1 MTNSSST
8 LVLNYGSCINL
19 FHSRNYIFKV
29 NNNKLWILSGTTWH
43 DLLPLILN
51 VLLKEINI
59 VGNIKPRWSL
69 EGVSSLQEL
78 TPYWVKLQILA
89 PCNSAIYPYSNFNF
103 SSHKSIYAF
112 QNCLF
117 RVSWFTSDKLQYM
130 SYYPFNFRL
139 IIYQVVSY
147 RRLKTKEKFK
157 LLVLKVVAVTYER
170 WPLTRGSKDSDL
182 TWKLGN
188 LEN

>member
-1 MTNSSST
+1 
-8 LVLNYGSCINL
+8 
-19 FHSRNYIFKV
+19 
-29 NNNKLWILSGTTWH
+29 
-43 DLLPLILN
+43 
-51 VLLKEINI
+51 
-59 VGNIKPRWSL
+59 
-69 EGVSSLQEL
+69 
-78 TPYWVKLQILA
+78 
-89 PCNSAIYPYSNFNF
+89 
-103 SSHKSIYAF
+103 
-112 QNCLF
+112 
-117 RVSWFTSDKLQYM
+117 M

-188 LEN
+188 LENWSLRRGECLWEVVLISIHYSLMPKKCSFNIFMEQVIIVHVIAAFRKDNLNVTTTHYGGECFMQSLASIFLPSTEIHIRKQS